1 MHFNLSDEQKLIRN
15 AVDKFIRNDY
25 SFDARKKVLA
35 LENGFSPEHWRQF
48 ADMGW
53 LGIPF
58 AEDHGGLGGGI
69 VDITLVMES
78 FGTGMVL
85 EPYLSAV
92 VLAGGLVELGGSQA
106 QKEAL
111 LPALIGGEKL
121 LAVAY
126 TERESRFNPADVQ
139 TRAEKKGNGYVLNG
153 EKAVVL
159 GAPSADVLIVSA
171 RTSGNRLDPQGISL
185 FLVDGTAKG
194 VSIKGM
200 RTMDG
205 GQAGNVTLNNV
216 EVGSDALIGAE
227 GAGFALLDEA
237 VDRATVAAC
246 ADAVGAMQAAMRK
259 TVEYLKTRKQF
270 DVPIGS
276 FQALQHRAV
285 DLFTAVEAC
294 RSMLLMASL
303 KVTDPDPV
311 ERNKAVSAAKQF
323 IGEKARLVAQQAVQ
337 MHGGIGMTEELDI
350 GHYFRRL
357 TQFCAMF
364 GTTDYHLKR
373 YADLMAAAA

>member
-1 MHFNLSDEQKLIRN
+1 MDFNLSEEQKLIRN

-35 LENGFSPEHWRQF
+35 EENGFSRDHWQQF

-58 AEDHGGLGGGI
+58 AEEQGGLGGGM
-69 VDITLVMES
+69 VDIVQVMEA

-85 EPYLSAV
+85 EPYLSAI
-92 VLAGGLVELGGSQA
+92 VLAGGLIARSGSEA
-106 QKEAL
+106 QKESL
-111 LPALIGGEKL
+111 IPALIGGEKL

-126 TERESRFNPADVQ
+126 TEQESRFNTADVQ
-139 TRAEKKGNGYVLNG
+139 TRAEKKGEGYVLNG

-171 RTSGNRLDPQGISL
+171 RTNGERLDTSGISL
-185 FLVDGTAKG
+185 FLVDTKAAG
-194 VSIKGM
+194 VEIKGY

-205 GQAGNVTLNNV
+205 GHAGNVRLNNV
-216 EVGSDALIGAE
+216 QVGTDALVGSE
-227 GAGFALLDEA
+227 GAGFDALDEA
-237 VDRATVAAC
+237 VDHATVAAC
-246 ADAVGAMQAAMRK
+246 ADALGAMHAAMRK
-259 TVEYLKTRKQF
+259 TVDYLKTRKQF
-270 DVPIGS
+270 GVPIGS

-294 RSMLLMASL
+294 RSMVLMASL
-303 KVTDPDPV
+303 KVTDSDPV
-311 ERNKAVSAAKQF
+311 VRRMAVSATKQF
-323 IGEKARLVAQQAVQ
+323 VGEKARLIAQQAVQ

-357 TQFCAMF
+357 TMFCTQF
-364 GTTDYHLKR
+364 GTTDFHLKR